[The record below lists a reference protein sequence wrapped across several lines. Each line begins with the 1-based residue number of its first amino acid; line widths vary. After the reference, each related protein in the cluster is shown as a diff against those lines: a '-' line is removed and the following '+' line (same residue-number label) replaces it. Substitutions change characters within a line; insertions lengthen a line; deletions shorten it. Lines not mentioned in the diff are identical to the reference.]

1 MIMNTLRR
9 LISVLLLSIAGPV
22 MLAAEPQT
30 TRLDHYNPV
39 ALNEL
44 ALAKMAAGDTG
55 TATILL
61 ERAVLLAPYDA
72 RIRRNLELLRASQDS
87 KSAAMPAQPAPV
99 PPVSTPA
106 ESDDSPMQLFQP
118 WKQR

>member
-9 LISVLLLSIAGPV
+9 LIPVLLLSIAGPTV
-22 MLAAEPQT
+22 LAAEPQT
-30 TRLDHYNPV
+30 ARFDHYNPV

-44 ALAKMAAGDTG
+44 ALAKIAAGDTG
-55 TATILL
+55 TAAILL

-72 RIRRNLELLRASQDS
+72 RIRRNLELLRASQTG

-99 PPVSTPA
+99 PSVSTPT
-106 ESDDSPMQLFQP
+106 EPDDSPVQPFQL